1 MYPAQKEKTCFI
13 IMNIKIILSFFSP
26 AKKIKNRK
34 MFHSAK
40 LQLLLEN
47 TSFGF
52 DFLEF

>member
-1 MYPAQKEKTCFI
+1 MHPAQKEKTYFI
-13 IMNIKIILSFFSP
+13 IMNMKIIFDFFSP

-52 DFLEF
+52 DFLKF